1 MLAAIAIYHMRT
13 SQRTTLPLP
22 HWCAS
27 HDTIQTRR
35 PSDPQSDRRG
45 MDAGPSIRFICGSS
59 RPHSMDIRACHRLH
73 ADLRL
78 HHDRRSGSLHQSVRS
93 GGAVN
98 RATISQ
104 CGTYRYWLERKWAVE
119 TSQVFIMLN
128 PSTADA
134 FADDPT
140 IRRCVNFAKRE
151 GAGGI
156 IVVNL
161 FALRSTDPKLL
172 LLHCDPIGP
181 ENQSKIYNALMISK
195 LSLRSAIC
203 AWGANSMAAN
213 RSNKVKELA
222 SQLGVELTC
231 FGITKSGAPRHPLYV
246 KGETPLVPF

>member
-1 MLAAIAIYHMRT
+1 
-13 SQRTTLPLP
+13 
-22 HWCAS
+22 
-27 HDTIQTRR
+27 
-35 PSDPQSDRRG
+35 
-45 MDAGPSIRFICGSS
+45 
-59 RPHSMDIRACHRLH
+59 
-73 ADLRL
+73 
-78 HHDRRSGSLHQSVRS
+78 
-93 GGAVN
+93 
-98 RATISQ
+98 
-104 CGTYRYWLERKWAVE
+104 
-119 TSQVFIMLN
+119 MLN

-172 LLHCDPIGP
+172 LLHSDPIGP

-203 AWGANSMAAN
+203 AWGANSMAVN
-213 RSNKVKELA
+213 RSNKIKELA
-222 SQLGVELTC
+222 SRIGTDLTC
-231 FGITKSGAPRHPLYV
+231 FGVTKSGAPRHPLYV